1 MTRRSALPRFAAL
14 AVALAAA
21 LAVSAPALTAV
32 DTREPLRS
40 VPTLD
45 LQRYAGTWHELARL
59 PVEHEQDCVRAITAT
74 YGLRPD
80 GRLDLRNQCTRA
92 DGRVEVVE
100 GVARPG
106 DAPGRFEVRFAPAWL
121 APLPFVWADYW
132 VIAIDDEYR
141 WAIVGEPDREFLWIL
156 SRESQ
161 VDDRTL
167 EDLKGRAR
175 MLGYE
180 LDALIVNPP

>member
-14 AVALAAA
+14 AAVLAAA
-21 LAVSAPALTAV
+21 LAVSAPARTEV
-32 DTREPLRS
+32 ESQEPLRA
-40 VPTLD
+40 VPALD
-45 LQRYAGTWHELARL
+45 VSRYTGTWHELARL

-74 YGLRPD
+74 YTLRPD
-80 GRLDLRNQCTRA
+80 GRLDLRNECTRA
-92 DGRVEVVE
+92 DGERETVT

-106 DAPGRFEVRFAPAWL
+106 DGPGKFEVRFAPAWL
-121 APLPFVWADYW
+121 APLPFVWDDYW

-156 SRESQ
+156 SREPT
-161 VDDRTL
+161 VDERTL

-175 MLGYE
+175 MLGYDLE
-180 LDALIVNPP
+180 QLIVNPP

>member
-1 MTRRSALPRFAAL
+1 MTRRSAFPPLAGL
-14 AVALAAA
+14 AVVLAATLA
-21 LAVSAPALTAV
+21 LSAPARPAA
-32 DTREPLRS
+32 DSREPLRA
-40 VPTLD
+40 VPSLD
-45 LQRYAGTWHELARL
+45 VQRYAGTWHELARL

-74 YGLRPD
+74 YALRPD
-80 GRLDLRNQCTRA
+80 GRLDVRNECTRA
-92 DGRVEVVE
+92 DGRREVAE

-106 DAPGRFEVRFAPAWL
+106 ERPGEFEVRFAPDWL

-132 VIAIDDEYR
+132 VIAIDEEYR
-141 WAIVGEPDREFLWIL
+141 WAIVGEPDREYLWIL
-156 SRESQ
+156 SREPK